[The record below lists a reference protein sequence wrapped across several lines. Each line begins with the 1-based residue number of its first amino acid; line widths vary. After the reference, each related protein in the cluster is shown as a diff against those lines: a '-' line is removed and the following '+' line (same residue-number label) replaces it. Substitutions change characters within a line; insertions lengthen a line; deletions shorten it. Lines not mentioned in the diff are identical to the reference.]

1 MWAERAFIPGQ
12 SETNTAT
19 FTRNTKVWL
28 SFKSQVRFLVFF
40 PKAVSKKKKKVKKKS
55 FLLFISL
62 KFSSRHFQLNCS
74 E

>member
-28 SFKSQVRFLVFF
+28 SFKSQVRFVFF
-40 PKAVSKKKKKVKKKS
+40 PKAVSGKVKK
-55 FLLFISL
+55 
-62 KFSSRHFQLNCS
+62 FSTFYIIKIQ
-74 E
+74 